1 MKQGISLFSF
11 SETTDVRWMFEHAKK
26 AGYDG
31 VEPVM
36 SESGYLN
43 PSTSEKDI
51 LAMKRM
57 AEDLGLEIPSVGVWS
72 LWENNLVSDQ
82 ETIRNKAFSIVQKQI
97 EAAHLL
103 GADTILV
110 VPGYVGC
117 SFASKPEKIRYDVAY
132 ERSQNALSRL
142 SRDAQQAGVAIGIE
156 NVWNRFLLS
165 PLETRRFLDEIGSD
179 YVGMYLD
186 VGNVIYTGYPEQW
199 IELLAGRIKKLH
211 MSDYRFDQAGIGA
224 FVDLFAGDVDFPA
237 VAEAIAKIGYDDYL
251 TLEMLPNYK
260 QFPEVSLYA
269 DKYAMNK
276 ITELVAQAKAAL

>member
-11 SETTDVRWMFEHAKK
+11 TDSTDVRWMFEHAKK

-43 PSTSEKDI
+43 PSTPEKDI
-51 LAMKRM
+51 LAMRRL
-57 AEDLGLEIPSVGVWS
+57 AEDLGLGIPSVGVWS
-72 LWENNLVSDQ
+72 LWENNLVSDDPA
-82 ETIRNKAFSIVQKQI
+82 IRQKAFGIVEKQI

-117 SFASKPEKIRYDVAY
+117 SFASKPEKIRYDTAY
-132 ERSQNALSRL
+132 ARSQEALAKL
-142 SRDAQQAGVAIGIE
+142 AQQAAAAKVAIGIE

-165 PLETRRFLDEIGSD
+165 PLETARFLDEIGSPW
-179 YVGMYLD
+179 VGMYLD
-186 VGNVIYTGYPEQW
+186 VGNVVYLGYPEQW
-199 IELLAGRIKKLH
+199 IELLAKHIKKLH
-211 MSDYRFDQAGIGA
+211 ISDYRFDQAGIGA

-237 VAEAIAKIGYDDYL
+237 VSKAIAAIGYDDYL

-269 DKYAMNK
+269 DKYAMDK
-276 ITELVAQAKAAL
+276 IVQMVRDAR

>member
-117 SFASKPEKIRYDVAY
+117 SFASKPEKIRYVVAY

-165 PLETRRFLDEIGSD
+165 PLETRRLLDEIGSD

>member
-11 SETTDVRWMFEHAKK
+11 SETTDVRWMFEHAQK

-43 PSTSEKDI
+43 PSTSQKEI
-51 LAMKRM
+51 LAMRRM

-82 ETIRNKAFSIVQKQI
+82 ESIRNKAFSIVQKQI

-117 SFASKPEKIRYDVAY
+117 SFASKPEKIRYDIAY
-132 ERSQNALSRL
+132 ERSQDALSRL

-165 PLETRRFLDEIGSD
+165 PLEIRRFLDEIGSD
-179 YVGMYLD
+179 CVGMYLD

-237 VAEAIAKIGYDDYL
+237 VAEAIAKIGYDDYI

-269 DKYAMNK
+269 DKYAMDK
-276 ITELVAQAKAAL
+276 IAELVTQAKASF